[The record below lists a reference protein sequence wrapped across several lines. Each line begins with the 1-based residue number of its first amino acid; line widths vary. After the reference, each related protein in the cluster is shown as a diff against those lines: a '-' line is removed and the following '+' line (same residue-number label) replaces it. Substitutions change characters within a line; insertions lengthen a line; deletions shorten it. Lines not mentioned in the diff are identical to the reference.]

1 MDKVIEVTLRR
12 CSGGYTVVEG
22 VACAM
27 EGEKGWADSMRSLRR
42 VKTQEMMGWDDTR
55 SLRMG

>member
-1 MDKVIEVTLRR
+1 MILLYCFNEIVFLLLFLTTMMCGVDKVIEVTLRR

-27 EGEKGWADSMRSLRR
+27 EGEKGWRL
-42 VKTQEMMGWDDTR
+42 
-55 SLRMG
+55 